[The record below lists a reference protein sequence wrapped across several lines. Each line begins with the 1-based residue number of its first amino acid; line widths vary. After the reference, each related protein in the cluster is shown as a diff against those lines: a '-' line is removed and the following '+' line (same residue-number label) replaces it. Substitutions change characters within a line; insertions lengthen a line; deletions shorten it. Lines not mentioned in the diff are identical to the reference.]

1 MEEGHAHYVCLV
13 CRAVSET
20 CVCSSYTDPPGQAP
34 SSVSFAVEE
43 LGLYE
48 GFKVMLRVSGRS
60 FDSSP
65 HPLDWEVCVTS
76 TARRK
81 AQESGRSRSC

>member
-1 MEEGHAHYVCLV
+1 MEEGHAHCMGLA
-13 CRAVSET
+13 CGAVSET

-34 SSVSFAVEE
+34 SSASFAVEE

-48 GFKVMLRVSGRS
+48 GFKVTLRVSGRS
-60 FDSSP
+60 LDFSP

-81 AQESGRSRSC
+81 VQESGRGRGC